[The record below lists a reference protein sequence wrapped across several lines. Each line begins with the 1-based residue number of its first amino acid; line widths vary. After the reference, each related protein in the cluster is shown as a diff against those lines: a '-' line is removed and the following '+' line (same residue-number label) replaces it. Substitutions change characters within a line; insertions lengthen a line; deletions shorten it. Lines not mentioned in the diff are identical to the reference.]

1 MIWVSPYSHVDVSAS
16 VPSSHLCSLFVLA
29 CTQVYPLGLV
39 FLPTDAI
46 CQKARVLDSSTLC
59 MGTPVLLSCWMLLLC
74 PRTCRK
80 PHVGGFPNIPLLDL
94 PGSCLRPSKQR
105 AGTPVLPKVPQVPF
119 HSSQLLPK
127 LIPGPQSSIRGRVES
142 GSSRQIRVFPLR
154 SKEDEAIEARMGDY
168 RKWIRKTKGGI
179 GSSFEQPARLPTF
192 RGPA

>member
-1 MIWVSPYSHVDVSAS
+1 MCL
-16 VPSSHLCSLFVLA
+16 HLCPPHTCLTVCTCVHPSLPIGS
-29 CTQVYPLGLV
+29 C

-154 SKEDEAIEARMGDY
+154 SKEDEAIEARMGEDY